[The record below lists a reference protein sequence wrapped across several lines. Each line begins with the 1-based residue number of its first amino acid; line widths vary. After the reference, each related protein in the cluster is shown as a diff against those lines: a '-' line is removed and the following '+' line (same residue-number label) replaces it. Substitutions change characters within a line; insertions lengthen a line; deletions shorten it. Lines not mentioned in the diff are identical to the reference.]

1 MNASEK
7 RIAAARRSPN
17 AVLLTYTDAF
27 ALAGAVECQVERL
40 RRELEAAR
48 VRVVALQASLG
59 ASTAAK
65 LGRSPNRMP
74 KVACSRCGG
83 PCTAR
88 AGGTRMCRACY
99 RLNVKGA
106 G

>member
-1 MNASEK
+1 MDARQK
-7 RIAAARRSPN
+7 RIAAARRNPN
-17 AVLLTYTDAF
+17 AVLLTYADAF
-27 ALAGAVECQVERL
+27 SLAGAVECQVERL

-48 VRVVALQASLG
+48 VRVVALQAALG
-59 ASTAAK
+59 ASAAPK

-74 KVACSRCGG
+74 KAACSGCGG

-88 AGGTRMCRACY
+88 AGKPRTCRACY
-99 RLNVKGA
+99 RLKVKGA